1 MSKSAVSISLV
12 ALLLLMTTACGWHLR
27 GSGGNT
33 LRFERLHISASNL
46 HSELVRQLIRQLEA
60 SDVTIVE
67 NATDANFSLVILKEN
82 SRRRTATV
90 SASARISE
98 RSLIEMAEFLVLNEK
113 GGQVIPLTHVMVERV
128 FEYNENNVLA
138 TDDEARMLK
147 REMRG
152 ELARQ
157 IYNRLRQLKKIA
169 KTVDA
174 PAG

>member
-12 ALLLLMTTACGWHLR
+12 ALLMLITTACGWHLR

-46 HSELVRQLIRQLEA
+46 HSELVRQLKRQLEA

-98 RSLIEMAEFLVLNEK
+98 RSLIETRRA
-113 GGQVIPLTHVMVERV
+113 
-128 FEYNENNVLA
+128 
-138 TDDEARMLK
+138 AR
-147 REMRG
+147 
-152 ELARQ
+152 
-157 IYNRLRQLKKIA
+157 
-169 KTVDA
+169 
-174 PAG
+174 